1 MTPGNS
7 NEHLTGKVQYI
18 QENQGFI
25 RCQKKVFKKRDVIF
39 FTKDVAVET
48 RLRLQVGCHVMFH
61 IVCDSTRRNCKGIDI
76 THWAMIDAIIDNDAT
91 CDPDREVCISSA
103 SSTTADSSFSEDSD
117 SQPVDV
123 FSNSLPLGL
132 SEYDVIQRR
141 RIISDLYS
149 TVYESLYKTAL
160 VAITNQSSP
169 YRSCWDI
176 S

>member
-1 MTPGNS
+1 
-7 NEHLTGKVQYI
+7 
-18 QENQGFI
+18 
-25 RCQKKVFKKRDVIF
+25 
-39 FTKDVAVET
+39 
-48 RLRLQVGCHVMFH
+48 
-61 IVCDSTRRNCKGIDI
+61 
-76 THWAMIDAIIDNDAT
+76 MIDAIIDNDAT